1 MNILRLNGSENKGFI
16 KLVAWSRA
24 KRCVVDE
31 TLRCL
36 TAYQLY
42 HIDPEKKWPPFFRRC
57 FVISFPSVN
66 CFNLI
71 KLPHKFIA
79 KGIINNKSE
88 CVYITDWR

>member
-1 MNILRLNGSENKGFI
+1 MLVWHIQSKLYLGTMNILRLNGSENKGFI

-42 HIDPEKKWPPFFRRC
+42 HIDPVK
-57 FVISFPSVN
+57 N
-66 CFNLI
+66 
-71 KLPHKFIA
+71 IA
-79 KGIINNKSE
+79 AIFQTMFWN
-88 CVYITDWR
+88 